1 LQVLPTGALT
11 SSSTSGDL
19 LRFGLTRLIQ
29 ALGLAV
35 SVVLLLF
42 LILESGVAG
51 DPALRVAGEH
61 SSPQRLAD
69 ARLQLGFFEQWQP
82 ELLHLELHG
91 PAARYYLDFPSTDVL
106 EIQSVRH
113 EVVHRLDLTGKSIA
127 DVAAEI
133 TTLQPTAGE
142 WQHQIS
148 VNLDASASG
157 HLSAEGLAHAQKGVA
172 IPLQSNRTSTLAWA
186 EPRPAWKRFAT
197 QTAALLRFDFGRS
210 ADGQSIAEQL
220 RSRGARSLALTL
232 PAFVLG
238 TLLSVFAALLSTRKR
253 WGERLATLCL
263 LGMTISSM
271 AWVLLLRNWFAA
283 DLGWFPVA
291 GWQEPF
297 SKYLILPTLIWAL
310 LYFFPSYLI
319 FRQLFQSDQDQDFVA
334 AAEAKGV
341 HGWPLLWNHIAKPAG
356 APVIAQ
362 IILVLPFLVVGSL
375 LLERVFVIPGLGSYT
390 VDAAIT
396 GDAAVLRATTFL
408 IALMYLLCQWLGDWI
423 TVALDPRTRRGEGS
437 E

>member
-1 LQVLPTGALT
+1 LT

-19 LRFGLTRLIQ
+19 LRFGLIRLLQ

-61 SSPQRLAD
+61 SSPERLAD
-69 ARLQLGFFEQWQP
+69 ARMQLGFFEQWQP
-82 ELLHLELHG
+82 EILHLDLAG
-91 PAARYYLDFPSTDVL
+91 PAARYYLNFPSPDVL
-106 EIQSVRH
+106 EIESVRH
-113 EVVHRLDLTGKSIA
+113 EQVHRISLAGKSIA
-127 DVAAEI
+127 DLAAELSALSVDSPVGA
-133 TTLQPTAGE
+133 TGL
-142 WQHQIS
+142 WQHQLAVS
-148 VNLDASASG
+148 VDVNASDQLA
-157 HLSAEGLAHAQKGVA
+157 AEGLAHAQKGVA

-186 EPRPAWKRFAT
+186 ERRPAWKRFAT
-197 QTAALLRFDFGRS
+197 QTAALLRFDFGHS
-210 ADGQSIAEQL
+210 LDGQSIGAEL
-220 RSRGARSLALTL
+220 RSRGARSLALTM

-238 TLLSVFAALLSTRKR
+238 TLLSVLIALLSTRRR
-253 WGERLATLCL
+253 WGKHLATACL

-271 AWVLLLRNWFAA
+271 AWVLLLRNFFAA

-291 GWQEPF
+291 GWQPPF

-319 FRQLFQSDQDQDFVA
+319 FRQLFQSDQNQDFVA

-341 HGWPLLWNHIAKPAG
+341 HGWPLLWNHVAKPAG

-362 IILVLPFLVVGSL
+362 IILVMPFLVVGSL

-396 GDAAVLRATTFL
+396 GDAAILRATTFL
-408 IALMYLLCQWLGDWI
+408 IALLYLLSQWLGDWL
-423 TVALDPRTRRGEGS
+423 TVALDPRIRRGKVHE
-437 E
+437 